1 MAKIYQIPTAIP
13 GTVGVFPNQR
23 FCLFGDDLSAV
34 TAAGYLNQA
43 NLQSIPLS
51 QSDVICAFYN
61 YDLNTKSGNYGEFTV
76 AIDGSGSITL
86 TQVGQAGTGTVNNG
100 LANQLAYYSSNG
112 TAVGGLATANSSVLV
127 TNGSGVPSLS
137 TTLPNDLNLQTP
149 SAIGLTN
156 GTNLPLLGIDVGANS
171 SMIVTSSSGVPSATA
186 SMTDLQVVGGVT
198 GGTPKPFTLVA
209 GSNVTIVQD
218 TNAGTITVNATG
230 GGGGAG
236 FAWIDVAGTSQ
247 AMAANTGYVATNP
260 AEVVFTLPAVSA
272 VGDRIAVQDS
282 GLGGWRINQ
291 GANQI
296 IRSNSATTT
305 LGDAGYLQSGQPF
318 DVVYLLCIVANT
330 EWAYNGGFG
339 NYTYM

>member
-13 GTVGVFPNQR
+13 GTVGVFPNQK
-23 FCLFGDDLSAV
+23 FCLFGDDLSTV

-51 QSDVICAFYN
+51 QSDIICAFYN
-61 YDLNTKSGNYGEFTV
+61 YNLNTKSGNYGEFTV

-127 TNGSGVPSLS
+127 TNSSGVPSLS
-137 TTLPNDLNLQTP
+137 TTLPTNLAMQTP
-149 SAIGLTN
+149 ASIVLTN
-156 GTNLPLLGIDVGANS
+156 GSGLPVAGIDVGANS
-171 SMIVTSSSGVPSATA
+171 AMIVTSSSGVPSATA

-230 GGGGAG
+230 GGGGTG
-236 FAWIDVAGTSQ
+236 FAWIDVAGTTQ
-247 AMAANTGYVATNP
+247 AMSVNTGYVATNS
-260 AEVVFTLPAVSA
+260 AQVVFTLPTTSA

-296 IRSNSATTT
+296 IRSNAATTT
-305 LGDAGYLQSGQPF
+305 LGATGYLQSGQPF
-318 DVVYLLCIVANT
+318 DVVYLLCIVADT